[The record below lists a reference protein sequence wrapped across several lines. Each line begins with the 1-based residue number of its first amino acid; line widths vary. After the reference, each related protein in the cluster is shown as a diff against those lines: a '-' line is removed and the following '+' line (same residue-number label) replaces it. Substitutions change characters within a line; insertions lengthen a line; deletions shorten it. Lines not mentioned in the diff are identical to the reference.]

1 MFSLSLCL
9 TGNLGLFLISALAD
23 MPHCKCGNDI
33 VLPVACLKNVHKQEL
48 QVVDAEYMIVQVERL
63 FGHAWSLVKPNQKS

>member
-1 MFSLSLCL
+1 M
-9 TGNLGLFLISALAD
+9 
-23 MPHCKCGNDI
+23 
-33 VLPVACLKNVHKQEL
+33 LPVACLKNVHKQEL